1 MEKWIIHFMEQYGYF
16 GIAWLIFLENVFP
29 PIPSEIIL
37 TFGGFMTTK
46 TDLSFVGVVI
56 TSTIGSVIGAIALY
70 GIGIWIGENKI
81 YKLVEKYGKF
91 LRVTTEDL
99 TKTFKWF
106 ERYGYWTIFF
116 CRFIPLIRS
125 LISIP
130 AGITRMNI
138 WIFIIFTTIGTLL
151 WNIVLIYLGQTVGGN
166 WHVIVNYMD
175 IYSKIIYVL
184 LLLLVIYILFKWLK
198 RIRQK

>member
-46 TDLSFVGVVI
+46 TDLTFVGVVI

-70 GIGIWIGENKI
+70 GIGIWIGENKL

>member
-46 TDLSFVGVVI
+46 TDITFVGVVI
-56 TSTIGSVIGAIALY
+56 TSTVGSVIGAIALY
-70 GIGIWIGENKI
+70 GIGIWIGENKL
-81 YKLVEKYGKF
+81 YKLVQKYGKF
-91 LRVTTEDL
+91 LRVTTDDL
-99 TKTFKWF
+99 TKTFNWF

>member
-46 TDLSFVGVVI
+46 SELNFIGVVI
-56 TSTIGSVIGAIALY
+56 TSTIGSVIGAIVLY
-70 GIGIWIGENKI
+70 GIGVWIGEDKLF
-81 YKLVEKYGKF
+81 KLVQKYGKF
-91 LRVTTEDL
+91 FRVNTEDL
-99 TKTFKWF
+99 SKTFKWF

-116 CRFIPLIRS
+116 CRFVPLIRS

-130 AGITRMNI
+130 AGITKMNI
-138 WIFIIFTTIGTLL
+138 WIFILFTTIGTLI
-151 WNIVLIYLGQTVGGN
+151 WNIILIYLGQTVGGN

-175 IYSKIIYVL
+175 VYSKVIYVL

>member
-1 MEKWIIHFMEQYGYF
+1 MEQYGYF

-46 TDLSFVGVVI
+46 TDLTFVGVVI

-70 GIGIWIGENKI
+70 GIGTWIRENKL
-81 YKLVEKYGKF
+81 YNLVQKYGKF

>member
-1 MEKWIIHFMEQYGYF
+1 MCIR
-16 GIAWLIFLENVFP
+16 
-29 PIPSEIIL
+29 
-37 TFGGFMTTK
+37 
-46 TDLSFVGVVI
+46 DR
-56 TSTIGSVIGAIALY
+56 
-70 GIGIWIGENKI
+70 
-81 YKLVEKYGKF
+81 KYGKF

-99 TKTFKWF
+99 TKTFNWF

>member
-46 TDLSFVGVVI
+46 TDITFVGVVI
-56 TSTIGSVIGAIALY
+56 TSTVGSVIGAIALY
-70 GIGIWIGENKI
+70 GIGIWIGENKL
-81 YKLVEKYGKF
+81 YKLVQKYGKF
-91 LRVTTEDL
+91 VRVTTDDL
-99 TKTFKWF
+99 TKTFNWF

>member
-1 MEKWIIHFMEQYGYF
+1 MEKWIIQFMEQYGYF

-46 TDLSFVGVVI
+46 TDLTFVGVVI

-70 GIGIWIGENKI
+70 GIGTWIGENKL
-81 YKLVEKYGKF
+81 YNLVQKYGKF

>member
-16 GIAWLIFLENVFP
+16 GIAWLIFLENIFP

-46 TDLSFVGVVI
+46 TDLTFVGVVI

-70 GIGIWIGENKI
+70 GIGTWIGENKL
-81 YKLVEKYGKF
+81 YNLVQKYGKF

>member
-46 TDLSFVGVVI
+46 TDLTFVGVVI

-70 GIGIWIGENKI
+70 GIGTWIRENKL
-81 YKLVEKYGKF
+81 YNLVQKYGKF

>member
-16 GIAWLIFLENVFP
+16 GIAWLIFLENIFP

-46 TDLSFVGVVI
+46 TDLTFFGVVI
-56 TSTIGSVIGAIALY
+56 TATVGSVIGAIALY
-70 GIGIWIGENKI
+70 GIGMWIGENKL
-81 YKLVEKYGKF
+81 YKLVQKYGKF
-91 LRVTTEDL
+91 LRVTTKDL

-106 ERYGYWTIFF
+106 ERYGYWTIFL

-151 WNIVLIYLGQTVGGN
+151 WNIILIYLGQTVGGN

>member
-46 TDLSFVGVVI
+46 TDLTFFGVVI
-56 TSTIGSVIGAIALY
+56 TATVGSVIGAIALY
-70 GIGIWIGENKI
+70 GIGMWIGENKL
-81 YKLVEKYGKF
+81 YKLVQKYGKF
-91 LRVTTEDL
+91 LRVTTKDL

-106 ERYGYWTIFF
+106 ERYGYWTIFL

-151 WNIVLIYLGQTVGGN
+151 WNIILIYLGQTVGGN

>member
-46 TDLSFVGVVI
+46 TDLTFVGVVI

-70 GIGIWIGENKI
+70 GIGIWIGENKL
-81 YKLVEKYGKF
+81 YKLVQKYGKF

>member
-46 TDLSFVGVVI
+46 TDLTFFGVVI
-56 TSTIGSVIGAIALY
+56 TSTVGSVIGAIALY
-70 GIGIWIGENKI
+70 GIGMWIGENKL
-81 YKLVEKYGKF
+81 YKLVQKYGKF

-106 ERYGYWTIFF
+106 ERFGYWTIFF

-151 WNIVLIYLGQTVGGN
+151 WNIILIYLGQTVGGN

>member
-46 TDLSFVGVVI
+46 TDLTFVGVVI

-70 GIGIWIGENKI
+70 GIGTWIGENKL
-81 YKLVEKYGKF
+81 YNLVQKYGKF

>member
-46 TDLSFVGVVI
+46 TDLTFVGVVI

-70 GIGIWIGENKI
+70 GIGTWIGENKL
-81 YKLVEKYGKF
+81 YNLVHNYGKF

>member
-46 TDLSFVGVVI
+46 TDITFVGVVI
-56 TSTIGSVIGAIALY
+56 TSTVGSVIGAIALY
-70 GIGIWIGENKI
+70 GIGIWIGENKL
-81 YKLVEKYGKF
+81 YKLVQKYGKF

-99 TKTFKWF
+99 TKTFNWF

>member
-46 TDLSFVGVVI
+46 TDLTFVGVVI

-70 GIGIWIGENKI
+70 GIGIWIGENNL